1 MLDKKQIQEIFLFEV
16 KLGHKAS
23 ETTCNINKALEPG
36 TANGCTVQWWFK
48 KFSKGD
54 KSLEDE
60 NHSAQSSE
68 VDNNQ
73 LRRSSKLI
81 LLQLHE
87 KLSKN
92 SVSTVLWSFGI
103 WSKLK
108 RWKSSISG
116 CLMRW
121 LKIKKRVIL
130 KRHLLLFF
138 ATNHF
143 SIGLWRVMKSG
154 FYMITND
161 DQLSGWTEKKLQS
174 TSQSQTWTQK
184 CPGHCLVV
192 YCPSNPL
199 QLSKSQRHHYNWEVC
214 LADQWDAPKTAMPAA
229 STGQQKEPNSSPW
242 QVWWHV
248 AQPTLQKLKELDYEV
263 LPHTPYSPD
272 LSPTD
277 YHLFKHLDS
286 FWQGKCFHNQQEAE
300 DAFREFTEY
309 QSTDLCTTGIS
320 KRTSHWQKCVDCS
333 GSYFD

>member
-1 MLDKKQIQEIFLFEV
+1 MSWPKK
-16 KLGHKAS
+16 K
-23 ETTCNINKALEPG
+23 
-36 TANGCTVQWWFK
+36 
-48 KFSKGD
+48 
-54 KSLEDE
+54 
-60 NHSAQSSE
+60 
-68 VDNNQ
+68 
-73 LRRSSKLI
+73 
-81 LLQLHE
+81 
-87 KLSKN
+87 
-92 SVSTVLWSFGI
+92 
-103 WSKLK
+103 
-108 RWKSSISG
+108 KSSFWTVIFSYSLQQQWTISQS
-116 CLMRW
+116 R
-121 LKIKKRVIL
+121 
-130 KRHLLLFF
+130 
-138 ATNHF
+138 
-143 SIGLWRVMKSG
+143 LWCTMKSG
-154 FYMITND
+154 FYMTAGD

-248 AQPTLQKLKELDYEV
+248 AQPMLQKLKELDYEV

-309 QSTDLCTTGIS
+309 QSTDICTTGIS